1 MATVKLSDISSAAVN
16 ATVLDD
22 SVIGKTPSTEFH
34 FLRSDVIGALS
45 QTLDQ
50 VQINCVSMGFDCE
63 PSFPLA
69 GGTAKFT
76 AGGGPT
82 GELDLYK
89 PAAGGASCPLL
100 KTDQFGTKIEMG
112 SNYYLALSFQLGVK
126 AGVNAKDGAYTFT
139 PSSSATGSAKLYL
152 PFGPGVNGAY
162 PTLQSALETL
172 FGAFALPS
180 SKEEL
185 RNNDKF
191 PVGSVFAYDAQGTVG
206 FKTKINFLT
215 AINPTATPGVSTS
228 FGPISVTAGPS
239 VTVGGGFT
247 LSGEIET
254 RIWKKSASVVQVG
267 YYKKQGSSF
276 NVSLDIGAAADAT
289 VGGFDVI
296 AQIYG
301 LLGDAGKLDPAWLKA
316 HVPASVATDVQ
327 NAYKA
332 AVETKLSIAIDEE
345 CDTAVTDQAA
355 FSWNFDLSVLDVAG
369 QSALSDLLNGD
380 LTALLSGANLP
391 AGITKA
397 GSILDRTTDVKH
409 TFSFNFLGL
418 FDHASVNDAT
428 LDMSAK
434 VSEDGQLIITDTA
447 HLKRLAATATP
458 LDKVKADQLRKVY
471 VEDCVAT
478 IGYSASFGSFVP
490 TLKVG
495 YNYFSYKRNA
505 HQADLQLF
513 VDTAK
518 QIGEANAAGDWAVT
532 LQSNSVSQAAS
543 LYASL
548 GYDGV
553 SGRNLFL
560 DAAQNPRSIAD
571 YQQVGRNALLNTPG
585 LGLSPQF
592 VAGMN
597 NPTVWPQLL
606 DAGSSQHFYQIL
618 EVDLA
623 NPPQWAVVSF
633 TWTLHVVFW
642 ASAMHSTAMA
652 LQSVLQYLAKNPGIY
667 PLHDAGFLSKR
678 KTFASQL
685 QSAIQKAPL
694 FDDALGLMTIFGAA
708 TPLSKSVT
716 ITYASVTK
724 TYA

>member
-1 MATVKLSDISSAAVN
+1 MATIKLSDISSASVN

-22 SVIGKTPSTEFH
+22 SALGKTTASEMH
-34 FLRSDVIGALS
+34 FLRSDAIGALS

-50 VQINCVSMGFDCE
+50 VQINCLSIGFDFE
-63 PSFPLA
+63 PPFSLS
-69 GGTAKFT
+69 GCTAKFT

-89 PAAGGASCPLL
+89 PAAGGASCPLI

-112 SNYYLALSFQLGVK
+112 RNYYLALSFQLGVK
-126 AGVNAKDGAYTFT
+126 AGGSAKDGAYTFT

-162 PTLQSALETL
+162 PTLRNALETL
-172 FGAFALPS
+172 FGAFTLPS
-180 SKEEL
+180 SKDDL
-185 RNNDKF
+185 LDKDKF
-191 PVGSVFAYDAQGTVG
+191 PVGSVFAYDAQGTIG
-206 FKTKINFLT
+206 FKAKLNFL
-215 AINPTATPGVSTS
+215 AAVNPTATPGVSTS
-228 FGPISVTAGPS
+228 YGPISVTTGPS
-239 VTVGGGFT
+239 VTIGGGFT

-254 RIWKKSASVVQVG
+254 RIWKKSATVVQIG

-276 NVSLDIGAAADAT
+276 NVSFNVGAAADVT
-289 VGGFDVI
+289 VGGFDVV
-296 AQIYG
+296 AQIYS
-301 LLGDAGKLDPAWLKA
+301 LLGDSGKLDPAWLKA

-332 AVETKLSIAIDEE
+332 AVETKLSIAIDAE
-345 CDTAVTDQAA
+345 CDTSVTDQAA
-355 FSWNFDLSVLDVAG
+355 FSWNFDLSALDSTG

-380 LTALLSGANLP
+380 LTALLSGADLP

-447 HLKRLAATATP
+447 HLTRLAATATP
-458 LDKVKADQLRKVY
+458 LVKGDQLRKVY

-478 IGYSASFGSFVP
+478 IGYSASFGNFVP

-495 YNYFSYKRNA
+495 YNYFSYKRHA

-513 VDTAK
+513 VDTAT
-518 QIGEANAAGDWAVT
+518 QLGEANATGDWAAM

-543 LYASL
+543 LFASL
-548 GYDGV
+548 GYDGA
-553 SGRNLFL
+553 SGRSLFL

-592 VAGMN
+592 IAGMN

-618 EVDLA
+618 GVDLA

-633 TWTLHVVFW
+633 TWTLHVVYW

-652 LQSVLQYLAKNPGIY
+652 LQSVLQYLTQNPGIY

-685 QSAIQKAPL
+685 QNAIQKAPL
-694 FDDALGLMTIFGAA
+694 FDDALGLMTIFSAA

-716 ITYASVTK
+716 ITYASITK

>member
-1 MATVKLSDISSAAVN
+1 MTTIKLSDTSSASVN

-22 SVIGKTPSTEFH
+22 SALGKTAASQMH

-45 QTLDQ
+45 QPLDQ
-50 VQINCVSMGFDCE
+50 LQINCASIGFGFA
-63 PSFPLA
+63 PPFTLA

-89 PAAGGASCPLL
+89 PAAGGASCPLF
-100 KTDQFGTKIEMG
+100 KIDQFGTKIEMG
-112 SNYYLALSFQLGVK
+112 SNYYLALSFQLGVTES
-126 AGVNAKDGAYTFT
+126 GSAKDGAYTFT
-139 PSSSATGSAKLYL
+139 PTSSATGSAKLHL

-162 PTLQSALETL
+162 PTLQSALEKL
-172 FGAFALPS
+172 FGAFILPS
-180 SKEEL
+180 SKADL
-185 RNNDKF
+185 LDNDKF
-191 PVGSVFAYDAQGTVG
+191 PVGAVFVYDAQGTVG
-206 FKTKINFLT
+206 FKAKLNFLT

-228 FGPISVTAGPS
+228 FDPIGVTAGPS
-239 VTVGGGFT
+239 VTIGGGFS

-254 RIWKKSASVVQVG
+254 RIWKKSASVVQIG
-267 YYKKQGSSF
+267 YYKKQGSTFSVSF
-276 NVSLDIGAAADAT
+276 DVSAAANVT

-296 AQIYG
+296 AQIYS
-301 LLGDAGKLDPAWLKA
+301 LLGDSGKLDPAWLKA
-316 HVPASVATDVQ
+316 HVPDAVATAVQ

-332 AVETKLSIAIDEE
+332 AVETKLSIAIDTE
-345 CDTAVTDQAA
+345 CDTSVTDQAA
-355 FSWNFDLSVLDVAG
+355 FSWNLDLAALDATG

-380 LTALLSGANLP
+380 LTALLSGAALP

-434 VSEDGQLIITDTA
+434 VSDDGQLILTDTA
-447 HLKRLAATATP
+447 HLTRLSATATP
-458 LDKVKADQLRKVY
+458 LVKGDQLRKVY

-478 IGYSASFGSFVP
+478 IGYSASFGNFVP

-495 YNYFSYKRNA
+495 YNYFSYKHNA
-505 HQADLQLF
+505 RQADLQLF
-513 VDTAK
+513 VDTAT
-518 QIGEANAAGDWAVT
+518 QLGAASAAGDWAAM
-532 LQSNSVSQAAS
+532 LQSNSVSQVAS
-543 LYASL
+543 LFATL
-548 GYDGV
+548 GYDGA

-571 YQQVGRNALLNTPG
+571 YQQVGRKALLNTPG

-592 VAGMN
+592 VAAMN

-606 DAGSSQHFYQIL
+606 DAGSSQNFYQIL
-618 EVDLA
+618 GVDLA
-623 NPPQWAVVSF
+623 NPPQWAVISF

-642 ASAMHSTAMA
+642 ASAMHSTALA
-652 LQSVLQYLAKNPGIY
+652 LQSVLQYLTQNPGIY
-667 PLHDAGFLSKR
+667 PLHDNGFLARR

-716 ITYASVTK
+716 ITYASITK